1 MGLKFSNAEIISI
14 CKQTLIYDWIQ
25 SLPDKLDTIVGEKGA
40 KISGGQLQRIL
51 IARCLITLPDVL
63 ILDEATNALDH
74 ENLLSINKL
83 INNLNGKLLI
93 IIISHNQ
100 DNLPKID
107 KFITT

>member
-25 SLPDKLDTIVGEKGA
+25 SLPDKLDTVVGEKGA

-100 DNLPKID
+100 DNCQ
-107 KFITT
+107 